1 MKPKKKPKSHPVGG
15 YPERPMD
22 YRKLAEYVGVDHS
35 WVIKLKQSGRL
46 KVWPHP
52 EYTDV
57 WVVDRDVADAWRARV
72 IETNRGNSRAVARFR
87 SSVPRTYAE
96 LEAKVGPRAAD
107 YLASIHKLYG
117 REHLMQVELA
127 KRDGLELDAARLQ
140 EELGIPVVETVAVH
154 RSQDSTSLVANRPY
168 ASAPNTST

>member
-1 MKPKKKPKSHPVGG
+1 MTKPKKKPKSHPVGG

-57 WVVDRDVADAWRARV
+57 LVVDRDVADAWRARV

-87 SSVPRTYAE
+87 ASVPKTYAE
-96 LEAKVGPRAAD
+96 LEAKVGTRAAD
-107 YLASIHKLYG
+107 YLASIHSLYG
-117 REHLMQVELA
+117 RPHRMQVELA
-127 KRDGLELDAARLQ
+127 KRDGLSRERVRQIVGAAVKKL
-140 EELGIPVVETVAVH
+140 LK
-154 RSQDSTSLVANRPY
+154 
-168 ASAPNTST
+168 